1 MRTVYEQ
8 GLAISPQSPL
18 LSIQVGRFHQS
29 QANYVEALAWLDRA
43 VISSPTAATMIARAP
58 VYSAMGYDDAAER
71 DLLTAVQI
79 EPGSLDAL
87 IALADWYRD
96 RSDWTQAEQY
106 YQQALILRPGVPTS
120 YLRLGALANTRG
132 DRTAAEQY
140 EAAAEAAAPGDFVR

>member
-1 MRTVYEQ
+1 
-8 GLAISPQSPL
+8 
-18 LSIQVGRFHQS
+18 
-29 QANYVEALAWLDRA
+29 